1 VKPFYVDDIR
11 MTKEELTRHREAMIV
26 LRDAAM
32 RASMLDWSFQ
42 ISLVIAILARVIEQ
56 VEE

>member
-1 VKPFYVDDIR
+1 MKPFYVDDIR
-11 MTKEELTRHREAMIV
+11 MDKAELTQHRESMIV

-32 RASMLDWSFQ
+32 RASMLDWSFK
-42 ISLVIAILARVIEQ
+42 ISLNIAILAKLIEQ